1 MKFISGKK
9 LAMTQIWINDEVLA
23 VTPVLAGP
31 CVITQVKTK
40 ASDSYNALQ
49 LSYGNRKKKNIK
61 KPQLGHYQ
69 KADVLPTYVKEFKT
83 EEAATFKI
91 GDVVSADAF
100 TVGDIVNVIGV
111 SKGRGFQGVVKR
123 HHFSGHGKTHGNKD
137 QERMSGSVGP
147 KGPAHVFKGTRM
159 AGRMGGDRVTVTNLE
174 IAKVEAEN
182 NILYIKGAIP
192 GAINGFVMIIGSGE
206 LKVNLKKIAPVSEEK
221 VVLENESVGEVKEPE
236 ILAVGTEAV
245 EPVEVVEA
253 AEPVVKTDETKAV
266 PVKKAAN

>member
-9 LAMTQIWINDEVLA
+9 LAMTQIWINDEVVA

-40 ASDSYNALQ
+40 ESDSYDALQ
-49 LSYGNRKKKNIK
+49 LSYGNRKKKNIN
-61 KPQLGHYQ
+61 KPQLGHYK
-69 KADVLPTYVKEFKT
+69 KADVLPTYVKEFRT
-83 EEAATFKI
+83 SEVAAFKI
-91 GDVVSADAF
+91 GDVVSTEAF
-100 TVGDIVNVIGV
+100 AVGDVINVIGV

-174 IAKVEAEN
+174 IVMVEAEK
-182 NILYIKGAIP
+182 NILYIKGAVP
-192 GAINGFVMIIGSGE
+192 GAINGFVMIIGVGE
-206 LKVNLKKIAPVSEEK
+206 LKVNLRKTEQVQTEN
-221 VVLENESVGEVKEPE
+221 VVLENVPVTVETE
-236 ILAVGTEAV
+236 IV
-245 EPVEVVEA
+245 EPL
-253 AEPVVKTDETKAV
+253 AESETTVSVSTSKTVATEKAV
-266 PVKKAAN
+266 N